1 MIANMILD
9 VVVLVIVALG
19 LLFIFGDG
27 SGTSKQ
33 KHSIPWMPYHQ
44 RPSGTFKEYR
54 RKRALRR
61 TVRASRQANRGVYR
75 G

>member
-1 MIANMILD
+1 MFSLIFDA
-9 VVVLVIVALG
+9 VVLLIVALG
-19 LLFIFGDG
+19 LLFIFKGEG
-27 SGTSKQ
+27 SYRRQ

-61 TVRASRQANRGVYR
+61 TVRASRQANRGEYR